1 MKKRVLIIEDDRHI
15 AEGLQLNLTM
25 QGYEVQ
31 MAPDGLTGLR
41 QWKEWQPHLIVLDI
55 MLPGLDGL
63 DVLRNIRL
71 EDERLPVL
79 ILSAKAM
86 DEDKVRGLALGVDDY
101 LTKPFN
107 LEEFV
112 LRVKRLLTRFAWG
125 ENEGKGNIAA
135 IGPTYTFGGNSIN
148 FLTHT
153 AQCASGPLTL
163 TEIEEK
169 LLKLFIVNRGKPLS
183 RRQLIEMVWGYD
195 GSIQTRTVDNFI
207 VRFRKYFEEDPRHPV
222 FFKTCRSVGYV
233 FDH

>member
-25 QGYEVQ
+25 QGYEVEV
-31 MAPDGLTGLR
+31 APDGLTGLR
-41 QWKEWQPHLIVLDI
+41 LWKEWRPHLIVLDI

-63 DVLRNIRL
+63 DVLQNIRL

-86 DEDKVRGLALGVDDY
+86 DEDKIKGLALGVDDY

-107 LEEFV
+107 LEEFI
-112 LRVKRLLTRFAWG
+112 LRVKRLLTRFAWE
-125 ENEGKGNIAA
+125 ENDGQRDFTA
-135 IGPTYTFGGNSIN
+135 IGPTYNFGKNSIN
-148 FLTHT
+148 FVTHT
-153 AQCASGPLTL
+153 ARGASGPITL

-169 LLKLFIVNRGKPLS
+169 LLKLFIVNRGKTLS

-195 GSIQTRTVDNFI
+195 GSIRTRTVDNFI
-207 VRFRKYFEEDPRHPV
+207 VRFRKYFEEDPKHPV